1 MKKFLLVLLIALV
14 ASATIQFDTGDL
26 NGGILD
32 WFKKIGQFIA
42 SLWGKLKDLYD
53 WLKENGLWDQVLSLA
68 KEYGKPKA
76 VELCA
81 SYFWD
86 EDTCSGLIDL
96 LLSFIS

>member
-53 WLKENGLWDQVLSLA
+53 WLKDTGYWEQILNLA
-68 KEYGKPKA
+68 KEYGKPAA
-76 VELCA
+76 VQLCA
-81 SYFWD
+81 SVFGD
-86 EDTCSGLIDL
+86 EETCSGFIDL
-96 LLSFIS
+96 LLSFIG